1 MFVIR
6 GKKMKNVVISFPDG
20 SEDEFDKGITG
31 YDLAK
36 TISQG
41 LANNALAIKIDGI
54 MHDLN
59 TKIETDSRVQIITF
73 NDNEGKEVLRHSA
86 SHILAAAIKKLY
98 PKAKFAIGPAIE
110 NGFYYDFDDL
120 TISTEDFPK
129 IEAEMKKLINE
140 KLEFKKKIVTSDEA
154 LVLFKDE
161 PYKVEL
167 IRDLKAAE
175 TVSTYT
181 VNGFTDLCRGPHVPH
196 SGKIKAFKLMKL
208 AGAYWRGDSDK
219 KMLTRIY
226 GTAFYDKK
234 DLKEYLHM
242 LEEAEKRDHRKI
254 GKQMDLFSFHDEGPG
269 FPFWHNKGLI
279 LKNQLMNFWRE
290 FHKGD
295 YEEIQTPMMLNRK
308 LWETSG
314 HWENYRETMYFT
326 KIDDVDFA
334 IKPMNCPGGIL
345 IYKNDLHSYKEF
357 PMRIAELGLVHRHE
371 LAGVLHGIF
380 RARMFTQDDA
390 HVYCLPEQLEDELG
404 KVIDLVFDMYKPFN
418 FNDMHI
424 ELSTRPE
431 KKFIGKIEDWDLAES
446 ALKNILEKKGV
457 SYKLNI
463 GDGAFYGPKIDFHV
477 KDSMNRTWQCGTIQ
491 LDFNLPERFDL
502 RYMGEDG
509 TMEHRPIM
517 IHRTIFGSLERFIGI
532 LIEHCA
538 GKLPL
543 WLNPVQVIVIPVN
556 DSVYKYAESINR
568 EFLDNNIRSEI
579 DLSDDSLNKKVR
591 NAEVQKINYIVVVGN
606 KEEKNKTINVRT
618 SDNEIQGEKK
628 IPDFISE
635 LMQEIKERK

>member
-1 MFVIR
+1 MFVLR

-41 LANNALAIKIDGI
+41 LANNALAIKIDGT

-73 NDNEGKEVLRHSA
+73 DDNEGKEVLRHSA

-120 TISTEDFPK
+120 TISIEDFPK

-140 KLEFKKKIVTSDEA
+140 KLEFKKKIITSDEA

-234 DLKEYLHM
+234 DLKEYLSM

-290 FHKGD
+290 LHKED
-295 YEEIQTPMMLNRK
+295 YEEIETPMMLNRK

-326 KIDDVDFA
+326 KIDDMDFA

-345 IYKNDLHSYKEF
+345 IYKNGLHSYKEF

-404 KVIDLVFDMYKPFN
+404 KVIDLVFDIYKPFN
-418 FNDMHI
+418 FNDIHI
-424 ELSTRPE
+424 ELSTRPD

-446 ALKNILEKKGV
+446 ALKTVLEKKKIN
-457 SYKLNI
+457 YKLNI
-463 GDGAFYGPKIDFHV
+463 GEGAFYGPKIDFHI

-517 IHRTIFGSLERFIGI
+517 IHRAIFGSLERFIGI

-543 WLNPVQVIVIPVN
+543 WLNPVQVMVLPVN

-618 SDNEIQGEKK
+618 RDNEIQGEKK

-635 LMQEIKERK
+635 LMQEIKDRK

>member
-1 MFVIR
+1 
-6 GKKMKNVVISFPDG
+6 MKNVVISFPDG
-20 SEDEFDKGITG
+20 SEDEFDKGISG
-31 YDLAK
+31 YELAK

-41 LANNALAIKIDGI
+41 LANNALAIKINDTL
-54 MHDLN
+54 HDLN
-59 TKIETDSRVQIITF
+59 TKIETDSKIQVITF
-73 NDNEGKEVLRHSA
+73 EDKEGKDILRHSA

-110 NGFYYDFDDL
+110 EGFYYDFDDL
-120 TISTEDFPK
+120 NISIDDFPK

-140 KLEFKKKIVTSDEA
+140 KLEFKKKIITSDEA
-154 LVLFKDE
+154 LILFKNE

-167 IRDLKAAE
+167 IKDLKAAE
-175 TVSTYT
+175 TVSIYT
-181 VNGFTDLCRGPHVPH
+181 VKGFTDLCRGPHVPH

-226 GTAFYDKK
+226 GTAFYNKK
-234 DLKEYLHM
+234 ELKQYLEM

-254 GKQMDLFSFHDEGPG
+254 GKQMNLFSFHEEGPG

-279 LKNQLMNFWRE
+279 LKNQLMSFWRE
-290 FHKGD
+290 LHKED
-295 YEEIQTPMMLNRK
+295 YEEIETPMMLNRK

-326 KIDDVDFA
+326 KIDDMDFA

-345 IYKNDLHSYKEF
+345 IYKNELHSYKEF

-371 LAGVLHGIF
+371 LTGVLHGLF
-380 RARMFTQDDA
+380 RVRMFTQDDA
-390 HVYCLPEQLEDELG
+390 HVYCLPDQLEDELG
-404 KVIDLVFDMYKPFN
+404 KVIDLVFDIYRPFN
-418 FNDMHI
+418 FKEIKI

-431 KKFIGKIEDWDLAES
+431 KKFIGKIKDWDLAES
-446 ALKNILEKKGV
+446 ALKNVLEKKKID
-457 SYKLNI
+457 YKLNV
-463 GDGAFYGPKIDFHV
+463 GDGAFYGPKIDFHI

-517 IHRTIFGSLERFIGI
+517 IHRAIFGSLERFIGI

-543 WLNPVQVIVIPVN
+543 WLNPVQVMVIPVN

-606 KEEKNKTINVRT
+606 KEEKNKTINIRT
-618 SDNEIQGEKK
+618 RDNEIQGEKK

-635 LMQEIKERK
+635 LMQEIKDRK

>member
-1 MFVIR
+1 M
-6 GKKMKNVVISFPDG
+6 
-20 SEDEFDKGITG
+20 
-31 YDLAK
+31 
-36 TISQG
+36 
-41 LANNALAIKIDGI
+41 
-54 MHDLN
+54 
-59 TKIETDSRVQIITF
+59 RV
-73 NDNEGKEVLRHSA
+73 
-86 SHILAAAIKKLY
+86 
-98 PKAKFAIGPAIE
+98 
-110 NGFYYDFDDL
+110 
-120 TISTEDFPK
+120 
-129 IEAEMKKLINE
+129 
-140 KLEFKKKIVTSDEA
+140 
-154 LVLFKDE
+154 
-161 PYKVEL
+161 
-167 IRDLKAAE
+167 
-175 TVSTYT
+175 
-181 VNGFTDLCRGPHVPH
+181 
-196 SGKIKAFKLMKL
+196 
-208 AGAYWRGDSDK
+208 
-219 KMLTRIY
+219 
-226 GTAFYDKK
+226 
-234 DLKEYLHM
+234 
-242 LEEAEKRDHRKI
+242 
-254 GKQMDLFSFHDEGPG
+254 
-269 FPFWHNKGLI
+269 
-279 LKNQLMNFWRE
+279 
-290 FHKGD
+290 
-295 YEEIQTPMMLNRK
+295 
-308 LWETSG
+308 
-314 HWENYRETMYFT
+314 
-326 KIDDVDFA
+326 
-334 IKPMNCPGGIL
+334 
-345 IYKNDLHSYKEF
+345 
-357 PMRIAELGLVHRHE
+357 AELGLVHRHE

-390 HVYCLPEQLEDELG
+390 HVYCLPEQWEDELG

>member
-1 MFVIR
+1 
-6 GKKMKNVVISFPDG
+6 MKNVVISFPDG
-20 SEDEFDKGITG
+20 SEDEFDKGISG
-31 YDLAK
+31 YELAK

-41 LANNALAIKIDGI
+41 LANNALAIKINDTL
-54 MHDLN
+54 HDLN
-59 TKIETDSRVQIITF
+59 TKIETDSKIQVITF
-73 NDNEGKEVLRHSA
+73 EDKEGKDILRHSA

-110 NGFYYDFDDL
+110 DGFYYDFDDFN
-120 TISTEDFPK
+120 ISIDDFPK

-140 KLEFKKKIVTSDEA
+140 KLEFKKKIITSDEA
-154 LVLFKDE
+154 LILFKNE

-167 IRDLKAAE
+167 IKDLKAAE
-175 TVSTYT
+175 TVSIYT
-181 VNGFTDLCRGPHVPH
+181 VKGFTDLCRGPHVPH

-226 GTAFYDKK
+226 GTAFYNKK
-234 DLKEYLHM
+234 ELKQYLEM

-254 GKQMDLFSFHDEGPG
+254 GKQMNLFSFHEEGPG

-279 LKNQLMNFWRE
+279 LKNQLMSFWRE
-290 FHKGD
+290 LHKED
-295 YEEIQTPMMLNRK
+295 YEEIETPMMLNRK

-326 KIDDVDFA
+326 KIDDMDFA

-345 IYKNDLHSYKEF
+345 IYKNELHSYKEF

-371 LAGVLHGIF
+371 LTGVLHGLF
-380 RARMFTQDDA
+380 RVRMFTQDDA
-390 HVYCLPEQLEDELG
+390 HVYCLPDQLEDELG
-404 KVIDLVFDMYKPFN
+404 KVIDLVFDIYRPFN
-418 FNDMHI
+418 FKEIKI

-431 KKFIGKIEDWDLAES
+431 KKFIGKIKDWDLAES
-446 ALKNILEKKGV
+446 ALKNVLEKKKID
-457 SYKLNI
+457 YKLNV
-463 GDGAFYGPKIDFHV
+463 GDGAFYGPKIDFHI

-517 IHRTIFGSLERFIGI
+517 IHRAIFGSLERFIGI

-543 WLNPVQVIVIPVN
+543 WLNPVQVMVIPVN

-606 KEEKNKTINVRT
+606 KEEKNKTINIRT
-618 SDNEIQGEKK
+618 RDNEIQGEKK

-635 LMQEIKERK
+635 LKQEVKDRK

>member
-357 PMRIAELGLVHRHE
+357 PMRVAELGLVHRHE

>member
-120 TISTEDFPK
+120 TISIEDFPK

-357 PMRIAELGLVHRHE
+357 PMRVAELGLVHRHE